1 MNWRALPKVELHLHL
16 DCSLSYE
23 VVHMF
28 EPEITIEQYNEQYKA
43 PFNCNNLLE
52 YIERAERAIQWMQT
66 PEQLRLVTLDL
77 FKQLKEDGVIYAEMR
92 FAPLQHL
99 RSGLSAEEV
108 VETVCSAT
116 EEGKRVYGLEA
127 GIILC
132 TLRHY
137 TEVQSMQTVQLAD
150 KFYSSGVVGFD
161 IAADEVNY
169 TLDAHVPAFTYARE
183 RGINITA
190 HAGEAVGASSVWQT
204 LEQLKPSRIGHGVR
218 SMEDASL
225 IEHLKTNDIHLEVC
239 PTSNCHTKVC
249 QSYVEHPVDQLYKQ
263 DVSMSINTDGRTI
276 SDISLSNEFEKL
288 HTHFGWEKTQWYQV
302 STEAIRHSFASSEIK
317 NQLLEK
323 VNVHLGNTE

>member
-1 MNWRALPKVELHLHL
+1 MNWSALPKVELHLHL

-23 VVHMF
+23 VVCKF
-28 EPEITIEQYNEQYKA
+28 EPEISKETYNDQYKA

-52 YIERAERAIQWMQT
+52 YIERAERAIRWMQT

-108 VETVCSAT
+108 VEAVCSAT
-116 EEGKRVYGLEA
+116 EEGKHVYGIEA

-137 TEVQSMQTVQLAD
+137 TEAQSMQTVQLAE
-150 KFYSSGVVGFD
+150 KFGTRGVVGID
-161 IAADEVNY
+161 IAADEVNFS
-169 TLDAHVPAFTYARE
+169 LDAHISAFAYARE

-190 HAGEAVGASSVWQT
+190 HAGEAAGASSVWQT

-225 IEHLKTNDIHLEVC
+225 IEHLKANDIHLEVC

-249 QSYVEHPVDQLYKQ
+249 QSYAEHPVNQLYKQ
-263 DVSMSINTDGRTI
+263 DVSISINTDGRTI
-276 SDISLSNEFEKL
+276 SDISLSNEFGKL
-288 HTHFGWEKTQWYQV
+288 HSHFGWEKAQWYQV
-302 STEAIRHSFASSEIK
+302 TTEAIRHSFASSEIK
-317 NQLLEK
+317 NRLLEK
-323 VNVHLGNTE
+323 VNVHLGNAA